1 MVELGKLSAWLSSRN
16 PQAADIA
23 RPHLD
28 LSGEAIS
35 AALRAVVAGAEEQ
48 GGIESYIKP
57 LKLKSALFQEVLG
70 KGAETLEFERFLQVC
85 AFMPTVRRRLAPYLD
100 AQGFAR
106 IRTGLA
112 ALLNGMTDV
121 TTCDVRM
128 EAFCARFPQ
137 NKEHR
142 FIRDLAAEVLH
153 NVDIERYPLMTR
165 WVWDAKAN
173 TGILREIWF
182 AENIDRLT
190 IRVADDYATFL
201 MLREELAQFLTANGI
216 FRDIPQYLDLLYA
229 QIYAQYICTQGG
241 TYLRTEFSAP
251 EDPMQHTRRMLGLD
265 GVRLGSNRTRL
276 KAIDGQSYVIE
287 DQKVIG

>member
-1 MVELGKLSAWLSSRN
+1 MGRLSAWLSSRN
-16 PQAADIA
+16 PQAVDIA

-28 LSGEAIS
+28 LNGEALGE
-35 AALRAVVAGAEEQ
+35 ALRAIVAGAEEQ
-48 GGIESYIKP
+48 GGIERYIEP

-70 KGAETLEFERFLQVC
+70 SGAEGLEFERFLQVC

-106 IRTGLA
+106 IRAGLA
-112 ALLNGMTDV
+112 ALLNGVTDV
-121 TTCDVRM
+121 TTCNARI
-128 EAFCARFPQ
+128 EAFCGCFPMD
-137 NKEHR
+137 KEHR

-153 NVDIERYPLMTR
+153 NIDIERYPLMTR

-182 AENIDRLT
+182 ADNVDNLT

-201 MLREELAQFLTANGI
+201 MLREELTQFLTANGV
-216 FRDIPQYLDLLYA
+216 FRDVLQYVDLLTAQCYA
-229 QIYAQYICTQGG
+229 KYICTQGG

-265 GVRLGSNRTRL
+265 GVRPGSNRTRL
-276 KAIDGQSYVIE
+276 KAIDGQGYIIE
-287 DQKVIG
+287 DAKMIG